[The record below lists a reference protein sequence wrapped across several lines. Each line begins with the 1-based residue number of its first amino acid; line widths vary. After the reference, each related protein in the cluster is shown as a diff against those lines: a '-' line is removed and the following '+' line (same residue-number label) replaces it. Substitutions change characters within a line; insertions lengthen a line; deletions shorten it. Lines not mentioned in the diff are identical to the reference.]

1 MRSSPRS
8 YDGGSRWPQGDRCE
22 QSYCAGIAR
31 PPRRSREELILDLGG
46 TYHEN
51 FDMREINWK
60 YNPFAEET
68 ERRFIEFKACCS
80 EGGEV
85 ISVDLATG
93 QTLCA
98 SHSL

>member
-1 MRSSPRS
+1 M
-8 YDGGSRWPQGDRCE
+8 
-22 QSYCAGIAR
+22 
-31 PPRRSREELILDLGG
+31 DLGG